1 MPARVVAVA
10 ASSIHSFPKTR
21 QSAISVIAGL
31 GVQADAHCGVTVK
44 HRSRVVRD
52 PTQRNLRQVHLI
64 LCALLRPRART
75 SGRPRSTAMLSRIG
89 AALLSA
95 AAALMHTA
103 VRAEPASAASAQTQV
118 HVLDGH
124 RVTLD
129 VYPVAGAVRG
139 AAILSHGF
147 TRSRQT
153 LAGHA
158 RALADAGVLALTP
171 DLPCTFDFRC
181 NARALA
187 ALVGLLRAGEA
198 FGAPVEKVM
207 LVGFS
212 AGGLS
217 SLLAADTPGVAGFV
231 GLDPFDREMRG
242 DTERLGLTAARP
254 LRTEV
259 LLMRAP
265 PSRCNADAVAAPW
278 ATALPRL
285 WRDEVIAEASHCDFE
300 SPTDWMCRMACGDE
314 DPARQQ
320 RVRQGLLDAAAR
332 WLP

>member
-1 MPARVVAVA
+1 MRTPTRPAR
-10 ASSIHSFPKTR
+10 
-21 QSAISVIAGL
+21 Q
-31 GVQADAHCGVTVK
+31 
-44 HRSRVVRD
+44 
-52 PTQRNLRQVHLI
+52 LRT
-64 LCALLRPRART
+64 ALL
-75 SGRPRSTAMLSRIG
+75 G
-89 AALLSA
+89 A
-95 AAALMHTA
+95 AAALA
-103 VRAEPASAASAQTQV
+103 ALVAAAQPAAAPVQTQV
-118 HVLDGH
+118 HALDGH

-129 VYPVAGAVRG
+129 VYPAAGTPRG

-147 TRSRQT
+147 TRSRRT

-158 RALADAGVLALTP
+158 QALADAGVLALAP

-187 ALVGLLRAGEA
+187 ALVATLRAGGT
-198 FGAPVEKVM
+198 FGAPVERVM

-231 GLDPFDREMRG
+231 GLDPFDRAMPGEA
-242 DTERLGLTAARP
+242 EHLGLAAAGR

-259 LLMRAP
+259 LLLRAP

-278 ATALPRL
+278 GTALHSL
-285 WRDEVIAEASHCDFE
+285 WRDELVADASHCDFE
-300 SPTDWMCRMACGDE
+300 SPSDWICRLACGDA

-320 RVRQGLLDAAAR
+320 QVRQGLLDAAAR
-332 WLP
+332 WLR